1 MNRTLAYRRE
11 GGAATLVVVMML
23 FLVMALLAAY
33 ANRSLLFE
41 QRIAGSYSRASLAQE
56 VAEGGVEWALAQL
69 NGPATDAACKPVAAN
84 GKRFVDRY
92 LQVDPADR
100 SFKLPKKYSKL
111 MADCTRD
118 VSNEGWACRC
128 PDIPDGS
135 TRTKANAMGGNALT
149 PSFGIQVMAP
159 SAPSPALR
167 NGTLQLRSVGCTS
180 SVVDDCLGGSTN
192 QLQRSQAQ
200 YAQVYF
206 TTTIA
211 LVSAV
216 RSPPAAPLIVKG
228 DLAMTGAGLGLHNTD
243 ARSAGSLLAI
253 GGAWSGMNDAR
264 LESVP
269 GTALDQTRVQND
281 GTLHS
286 TAAADV
292 FKMFMGAAPARYRH
306 HPALR
311 EVACNGDC
319 AGALEEAY
327 AAGKRML
334 WVDGPLMIGSNKT
347 LGSITDPV
355 LIVAKDVVL
364 DGPFQL
370 NGMLVAQGDLAW
382 HNTGGLSSLINGMV
396 LVTGGMQTD
405 GAMDI
410 VYQQTIADQLRNR
423 IGSFVRVPGGWIDE
437 GL

>member
-1 MNRTLAYRRE
+1 MTLALAPRRQ

-41 QRIAGSYSRASLAQE
+41 QRISGSYARAGLAQE
-56 VAEGGVEWALAQL
+56 LAEGGIEWALAQF
-69 NGPATDAACKPVAAN
+69 NGPATDTACKPATN

-92 LQVDPADR
+92 LQIDPADR
-100 SFKLPKKYSKL
+100 TFKLPKSYSRL

-118 VSNEGWACRC
+118 VTNAGWACRC
-128 PDIPDGS
+128 PDIPDGGA
-135 TRTKANAMGGNALT
+135 RTKAGPSGGNALT
-149 PSFGIQVMAP
+149 PSFGIQVMFP
-159 SAPSPALR
+159 R
-167 NGTLQLRSVGCTS
+167 TNTMRGGTFQLRSLGCIS
-180 SVVDDCLGGSTN
+180 SVVDDCQFESL
-192 QLQRSQAQ
+192 LVRSQSQ
-200 YAQVYF
+200 YARAFV

-211 LVSAV
+211 LVGAV

-228 DLAMTGAGLGLHNTD
+228 NLAMTGAGLGLHNTD
-243 ARSAGSLLAI
+243 ARSAGNLLAI

-281 GTLHS
+281 GALHS

-311 EVACNGDC
+311 EVSCNGDC

-334 WVDGPLMIGSNKT
+334 WVDGPLTISSNKT
-347 LGSITDPV
+347 LGSIADPV
-355 LIVAKDVVL
+355 LILAKDVVL
-364 DGPFQL
+364 EGPFQL

-410 VYQQTIADQLRNR
+410 VYQQAIADQLRNR